1 MSIFE
6 LWALFVAFPTLE
18 AISTFILVM
27 LGITAVTI
35 GIIFLISEG
44 NSWDGTKMFFEK
56 FKSVLI
62 GLLLFGLVGNF
73 VPNEKQVALIIG
85 GTIATNTKGIEKL
98 PDNLVKAANSF
109 LERIQEDKKE

>member
-27 LGITAVTI
+27 LGITAATI

-44 NSWDGTKMFFEK
+44 DSWDGTKMFFEK
-56 FKSVLI
+56 FKSILI

-73 VPNEKQVALIIG
+73 VPNEKQIALIIG
-85 GTIATNTKGIEKL
+85 GAIATNTEGMEKL
-98 PDNLVKAANSF
+98 PENLVKASNSF
-109 LERIQEDKKE
+109 LERVQQEEK